1 MARRVSHFYN
11 ERALTMKERAIR
23 CLLAPRF
30 STSQLFPQKTYTVV
44 RMYVFASFVLSAFIY
59 AYVLHTTD
67 RPCTESSGVFVA
79 WDLIQRVFL
88 KKLPSF
94 PFLNSVT
101 GEKRKKGQSSN
112 QKYLWR
118 PKNLKRNKSLLDIFG
133 GATYGRN

>member
-59 AYVLHTTD
+59 VLHTD
-67 RPCTESSGVFVA
+67 RQTMHRELWGVCCMGFDSTRLFKKA
-79 WDLIQRVFL
+79 SFL
-88 KKLPSF
+88 PFFKLCDRREKK
-94 PFLNSVT
+94 
-101 GEKRKKGQSSN
+101 KRAVEQPEVP
-112 QKYLWR
+112 LE
-118 PKNLKRNKSLLDIFG
+118 
-133 GATYGRN
+133 T